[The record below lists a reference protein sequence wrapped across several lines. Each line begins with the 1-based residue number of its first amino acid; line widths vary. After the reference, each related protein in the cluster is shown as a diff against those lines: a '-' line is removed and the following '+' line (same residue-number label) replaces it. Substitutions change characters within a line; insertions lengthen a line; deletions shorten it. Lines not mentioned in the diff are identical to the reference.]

1 MTKLCLI
8 GYGKMGKMIASM
20 AEEHDCKVVSIIDP
34 SVPGQHSGIDLVS
47 TSKADVCIDFSHPSV
62 VMDNIRN
69 LLALHKNTVVGT
81 TGWQEHLEEVKQLA
95 TDSHTGFLYGAN
107 FSIGMNLF
115 GRVVDYAAALFDSF
129 EAYDVYG
136 FEMHHNQKAD
146 SPSGTALELANRVL
160 AKSSRKTTVLWDKCD
175 RKIKPE
181 ELHFASL
188 RAGAMPGTHKIGFDS
203 EADSVELSHQIRNR
217 SSLALGA
224 ILAAKWLAGKQG
236 FYSFNEMIDEILCK

>member
-1 MTKLCLI
+1 
-8 GYGKMGKMIASM
+8 
-20 AEEHDCKVVSIIDP
+20 
-34 SVPGQHSGIDLVS
+34 
-47 TSKADVCIDFSHPSV
+47 V

-69 LLALHKNTVVGT
+69 LMALHKNTVVGT